1 MTCSEAAAHLLCLV
15 LLARTMHGL
24 YISVLILS
32 LTACAWVT
40 GCQRHSTPSR
50 AGGDTNT
57 TAPGS
62 AAAASEAPPSPR
74 GPGPMPGPPAGA
86 VVVSDL
92 EGVNSAL
99 EQLSV
104 ELRKYVVRTR
114 TVPKTYE
121 EFISKSNV
129 QAPEPPPGKKY
140 AIQNQAIVLVKR

>member
-1 MTCSEAAAHLLCLV
+1 
-15 LLARTMHGL
+15 
-24 YISVLILS
+24 
-32 LTACAWVT
+32 
-40 GCQRHSTPSR
+40 
-50 AGGDTNT
+50 
-57 TAPGS
+57 
-62 AAAASEAPPSPR
+62 
-74 GPGPMPGPPAGA
+74 MPGPPAGA
-86 VVVSDL
+86 VVVSDQ